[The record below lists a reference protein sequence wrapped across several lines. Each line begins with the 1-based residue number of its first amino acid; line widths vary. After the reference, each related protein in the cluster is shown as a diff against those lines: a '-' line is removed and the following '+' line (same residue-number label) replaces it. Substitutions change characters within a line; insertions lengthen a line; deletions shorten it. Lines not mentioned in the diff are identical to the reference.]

1 MNLFDELLAYD
12 FDTFAG
18 GHLTATG
25 SRQDVKIT
33 KEFAM
38 DVYQTVK
45 RIHNNMDQAA
55 VVDEAAKVVGCDNK
69 FLLFKFVLNKVQ
81 SDSVAELQ
89 PRRINRLAGVD
100 VWLDSHVWTA
110 LQYVRW
116 DDKY

>member
-12 FDTFAG
+12 SDTFTG

-33 KEFAM
+33 KEFTM

-45 RIHNNMDQAA
+45 RIHNNIDQAA
-55 VVDEAAKVVGCDNK
+55 VVDEAAKVVGYDK

-89 PRRINRLAGVD
+89 TRWINRLAGVD

-110 LQYVRW
+110 FEYVRW